1 MDKIYSRK
9 RFKIGIKYKILISIL
24 LIIILIVVTLNNVI
38 YPLFSKK
45 CIYKAQV
52 LVTQIANGETE
63 KIMKNYTYKDL
74 IHIEEDTEGNVTFL
88 GSNVV
93 LINQIK
99 SEIMTKIQNR
109 FLEIKDTNIEIKVG
123 AFTGSRLF
131 SNVGS
136 KIKIKVIPSG
146 TINSS
151 LETEFYSVGVNQSIH
166 RIYLDINCS
175 INILSPFESV
185 SQTISNKVLLSESII
200 VGTTP
205 ENYYNIDG
213 IDSMTSQDQLNFID

>member
-123 AFTGSRLF
+123 AFTGRRLF
-131 SNVGS
+131 SNVGP

>member
-131 SNVGS
+131 SNVGP

>member
-74 IHIEEDTEGNVTFL
+74 IHI
-88 GSNVV
+88 SWSP
-93 LINQIK
+93 K
-99 SEIMTKIQNR
+99 EIRQ
-109 FLEIKDTNIEIKVG
+109 
-123 AFTGSRLF
+123 
-131 SNVGS
+131 
-136 KIKIKVIPSG
+136 
-146 TINSS
+146 
-151 LETEFYSVGVNQSIH
+151 
-166 RIYLDINCS
+166 
-175 INILSPFESV
+175 
-185 SQTISNKVLLSESII
+185 
-200 VGTTP
+200 
-205 ENYYNIDG
+205 
-213 IDSMTSQDQLNFID
+213 